1 MNDYYRII
9 DANLNRVCE
18 GLRVVEDW
26 LRFSVQDKALS
37 SQTKQLRHTIR
48 DSLRS
53 LHQHLI
59 PSRRSDNDVGFEI
72 SQTEDKA
79 HTGEDLLPANFK
91 RAQEGLRVIEES
103 LRILGHGE
111 MARLIEKQRFSVYT
125 LEKAVEPLHA
135 KEEKRRRLTTDLYGI
150 TASEHSRGRCNVDVV
165 KAMLDAGV
173 QIIQYREKDFTPH
186 VKLRE
191 CDAIRRLTLDAQ
203 ATFIVNDHPDLAMM
217 VAADG
222 VHIGQDDWPLNRVR
236 SLVGPEMIVGLSTH
250 SPKQAQDAIKAN
262 VDYIGVGP
270 IFSTKTK
277 KDVCSPVG
285 FKYLDYA
292 AYNLTIPFVA
302 IGGIKEHNIRQVVRH
317 GARCI
322 ALVTEIV
329 GADDIQGKVQS
340 LRRIMREEREHEF

>member
-26 LRFSVQDKALS
+26 LRFSAQNKELS

-48 DSLRS
+48 DGLRS
-53 LHQHLI
+53 LNPHLI
-59 PSRRSDNDVGFEI
+59 PSRRSDSDVGFDI
-72 SQTEDKA
+72 SQTENKA
-79 HTGEDLLPANFK
+79 HSSVNLLPANFK
-91 RAQEGLRVIEES
+91 RAQEGLRVIEEN
-103 LRILGHGE
+103 LRILGHGD
-111 MARLIEKQRFSVYT
+111 MARRIEQQRFSVYT
-125 LEKAVEPLHA
+125 LESVVEPLHTQQ
-135 KEEKRRRLTTDLYGI
+135 EKRQRLATDLYGI
-150 TASEHSRGRCNVDVV
+150 TAFEHSRGRSNVDVV

-173 QIIQYREKDFTPH
+173 QIIQYREKDFAPR

-191 CDAIRRLTLDAQ
+191 CDTIRRLTLEAN
-203 ATFIVNDHPDLAMM
+203 AVFIVNDHPDLAMM

-222 VHIGQDDWPLNRVR
+222 LHIGQDDWPPDRVR
-236 SLVGPEMIVGLSTH
+236 SLVGPEMIIGLSTH
-250 SPKQAQDAIKAN
+250 SPEQAQDAMKAN

-270 IFSTKTK
+270 IFSTQTK

-285 FKYLDYA
+285 FEYLDYA
-292 AYNLTIPFVA
+292 VHNVTIPFVA
-302 IGGIKEHNIRQVVRH
+302 IGGIKEHNLKQVVQH

-329 GADDIQGKVQS
+329 GADDVKAKVQA
-340 LRRIMREEREHEF
+340 LRRIIREE